1 MPDENNIRTPIKPP
15 SLQVDW
21 EVYAQMLEASDWSDA
36 QKREFIETMW
46 SLVMT
51 FVDLGYGIHPIQQ
64 ACGESHS
71 LDEFIK
77 ADMLSLPQSKSKTAF
92 NTSANPQSGGKM
104 KRSPTCKMQPKP

>member
-1 MPDENNIRTPIKPP
+1 MLDKNTTEHAKMP

-36 QKREFIETMW
+36 RKREFIETMW

-64 ACGESHS
+64 ACGESNS
-71 LDEFIK
+71 LDEIIK
-77 ADMLSLPQSKSKTAF
+77 VDMLSLPSSKSKTAF
-92 NTSANPQSGGKM
+92 NKSANPQSGGTI
-104 KRSPTCKMQPKP
+104 KRSPACKKPKKP

>member
-1 MPDENNIRTPIKPP
+1 MPDENSTHTPIKPP

-36 QKREFIETMW
+36 RKREFIETMW

-64 ACGESHS
+64 ACGESNS
-71 LDEFIK
+71 LDEIIK
-77 ADMLSLPQSKSKTAF
+77 ADMLSLPQSKSKTEF
-92 NTSANPQSGGKM
+92 NKSASPQSGGKI
-104 KRSPTCKMQPKP
+104 KRSPACKHPKKP

>member
-1 MPDENNIRTPIKPP
+1 MLDKNTNKPAKMP

-36 QKREFIETMW
+36 QKREFIETIW

-51 FVDLGYGIHPIQQ
+51 FVDLGYGVHPVQQ
-64 ACGESHS
+64 ACGESNS
-71 LDEFIK
+71 LDEIIK

-92 NTSANPQSGGKM
+92 NKSANPQSGGKN
-104 KRSPTCKMQPKP
+104 KRSPTCKKQPKP

>member
-1 MPDENNIRTPIKPP
+1 MLDKNTNEPVNIP

-36 QKREFIETMW
+36 RKREFIETIW

-64 ACGESHS
+64 ACGESNS
-71 LDEFIK
+71 LDEIIE
-77 ADMLSLPQSKSKTAF
+77 ADMLSLPSSKSKTEF
-92 NTSANPQSGGKM
+92 NKSANPQSGGTI
-104 KRSPTCKMQPKP
+104 KRSPACKHPQKP